1 MGWEDFP
8 RDRGSRAAGDAPP
21 ASPAPFMQRGEWDD
35 LRQRLERLPAGHP
48 SSPDGEDR
56 ADVGW
61 DEADGPD
68 EYPDADERNGGDE
81 RNGPDE
87 RNAPGGGGGP
97 GGRGGRGGPPARGG
111 APPRGGPRSPGARPS
126 PPPVP

>member
-1 MGWEDFP
+1 MGGTDFP
-8 RDRGSRAAGDAPP
+8 RDGESRDAPP

-97 GGRGGRGGPPARGG
+97 GGRGGPGRP
-111 APPRGGPRSPGARPS
+111 PPRGRALSRGDRTVPS
-126 PPPVP
+126 RRAPPPRG

>member
-1 MGWEDFP
+1 MGGTDFP
-8 RDRGSRAAGDAPP
+8 RDGESRDAPP

>member
-1 MGWEDFP
+1 MGGTDFP
-8 RDRGSRAAGDAPP
+8 RDGESRDAPP

-97 GGRGGRGGPPARGG
+97 GGRGGRGRA
-111 APPRGGPRSPGARPS
+111 AAPRGRAAAAAAASRGREGCT
-126 PPPVP
+126 PPVA